1 MPKQK
6 DKHNK
11 KIDAATASGLY
22 ATTNGT
28 MQFNNPNT
36 GTNVDTFEQNNGANG
51 EFGINYDDDMY
62 IVGGSTSD
70 KVSRLYEDY
79 MSTDDDFT
87 NQSMNDT
94 KMYETYTRAA
104 GGTGGVVDEMTAG
117 TSPTNEDDEA
127 MIEANRGE
135 YGLKVFGMPMAFSPI
150 DDPNRRVYR
159 GTFESDLPVIWI
171 NPGTPRVNTRLFGTS
186 FLADSGS
193 DVLKA
198 LYGVGRTMVNAAF
211 SMYNIAANPGNRFM
225 NFKGNY
231 KEYYKYV
238 QAIAM
243 SVYQDMQLPG
253 TFSFYNYADKD
264 YAQYGV
270 PFYATGSS
278 VSISESVSNSF
289 QESTIG
295 GEVNQRNRQIR
306 MEKAFAGVN
315 GAAEKIAADLKD
327 MVSDIM
333 KNIPVVN
340 GVVGAFVASLNGD
353 NMQYPNQ
360 WTDSNFDRSYNMQF
374 EFYSPYGDPQS
385 IFNFVYLPFIALLC
399 MALPLQD
406 GFYSYKQPF
415 LVRVSS
421 PGWFECEC
429 GVITSMSFTRGDDQQ
444 WTQEGFPRSIKVS
457 LDVVDLYPSLVQ
469 LKNPR
474 QLKYNIGLTSFIET
488 MAGIRYD
495 QLNFMKRANMKLN
508 QINNR
513 LVEALNFHNIEN
525 AESDWT
531 YNSSIV
537 TNFLR

>member
-11 KIDAATASGLY
+11 KVDAVTASGLY

-28 MQFNNPNT
+28 IQFNNPNT

-104 GGTGGVVDEMTAG
+104 GGTGGEVDETTAG

-127 MIEANRGE
+127 MIEANRGA

-171 NPGTPRVNTRLFGTS
+171 NPGTPRVNTRLFGKS

-193 DVLKA
+193 DVLNA
-198 LYGVGRTMVNAAF
+198 LYGVGKTMVNAAF

-264 YAQYGV
+264 YAKYGV

-306 MEKAFAGVN
+306 MEKSFAGVN

-327 MVSDIM
+327 TVSDIM
-333 KNIPVVN
+333 KNIPVVG

-360 WTDSNFDRSYNMQF
+360 WADSNFDRSYNMQF

-385 IFNFVYLPFIALLC
+385 IFNFVYLPFISLLC

-415 LVRVSS
+415 LVRVSA

-429 GVITSMSFTRGDDQQ
+429 GTITSMSFTRGDDQQ

-513 LVEALNFHNIEN
+513 LVEAMNFHNIEN
-525 AESDWT
+525 QVSDWG